1 MTPPPPLTAEAA
13 LAAPASDRAA
23 RSLESERGGREERGA
38 ATTLVPP
45 ELMRTAGL
53 RLSKLTVAGFKSFAD
68 RTTFTFDD
76 PITGIVGPN
85 GCGKSNVVDAIKWVL
100 GERSSKSLRGK
111 EMTDVIFA
119 GSAGRRPGGMASVT
133 LTFENPVIE
142 SMVLDMLAGEADE
155 AVREDEPVQA
165 TAVDGV
171 ATTVPISSDDAT
183 LAPDAIPESA
193 ATAEGEQT
201 EPGEQVAEGEEPP
214 PPRSLLSAAE
224 TEHAVE
230 EGESE
235 AAAIFAQ
242 RGRIRRPLP
251 VDTDIVE
258 VERRLYRD
266 GKSQYLIN
274 GRMARLKDIR
284 DLFLDTG
291 IGADAYSIIEQGKV
305 DRMLLASPTERR
317 AIFEEA
323 AGIAKYRQRRVEA
336 ERKLEKTEQN
346 LAITREQ
353 LDSTERRLRMVKG
366 QAAKAR
372 RFRELDDEYTALR
385 LALAFD
391 QYDDIRQRLD
401 GLTSRLTHLDDAKRE
416 VEDSLREAEDG
427 RASLEAERHGAAAE
441 LRRIE
446 DRIANA
452 KHQADSARQR
462 ADYTH
467 RSIEDAARIVETET
481 QRLEHAESRQTELEQ
496 SLAAQRERAAALE
509 ERVRE
514 LEATQNTANDERA
527 EAGRAAA
534 ELRRTLEQ
542 VRAQVAS
549 MEREHAGLLARV
561 QADERRAESLHE
573 QLAAIEA
580 RLSTLTHDREQLET
594 TAAGLRT
601 RIGEAEAK
609 REDLKRQAEG
619 VKARLESLGADRSA
633 RAETVG
639 TLDEQRVRLDARRIA
654 LDEMVRSH
662 EGLGDAARA
671 VLQQRD
677 AGGGFGGVIAP
688 LADLIAVEPRHAE
701 AVESALGPALGAL
714 VVRTI
719 ADMPPAVELAG
730 LPGRVMFLMLEGFA
744 APPPPSVPGLAEME
758 RVLNGRVR
766 SARSLVRADDAG
778 LSRLLDRLL
787 GATVLV
793 EDLDT
798 ALLLAAGPMRGIP
811 ARFVTRAGA
820 VLEPDGRVAA
830 GPRGVSD
837 SAGLLARRAE
847 LASIDEQ
854 LSRVNEDLT
863 AARAALDAVDSE
875 ASQVGRDRGAL
886 AEAISEADRH
896 AVRLRHELDKAE
908 SDAARLARDAESGRT
923 DQSRLRDRLAETEKE
938 RAAAAERAASLER
951 LAIEQREKLGGIDAE
966 LKAAE
971 TRHADASERAAAARA
986 EVSAAHE
993 RARSARREVGSIET
1007 AAEEA
1012 RRSAEQARTHIERAR
1027 GTLESHTESLAE
1039 AEQLAETAQA
1049 KAEEALA
1056 EAETQRVVVREA
1068 EDRLRAAAQEVHAAR
1083 QRAEVVQRDW
1093 HAIETSRREL
1103 EVKREHAEDRAQ
1115 EELELNLVGDYFEYR
1130 ALMADGTVRRIDF
1143 SECSARANVLRDE
1156 IKKLGPVNINSIDE
1170 ETQLAERNDDLIA
1183 QVKDI
1188 DEARIRL
1195 ATLIEKLN
1203 IASREQFG
1211 EVFERIRHEFGG
1223 QGGMFRK
1230 LFGGGKAEVRLMPLV
1245 KEVDGQKIV
1254 TDEIDLLESGV
1265 EVIAKPPGKEPRSI
1279 SQLSGGEKTMTAVA
1293 LLLAIFR
1300 SKPSCFCILDEVDAA
1315 LDEANVGRFCATV
1328 QDFTDFSRF
1337 IVITHNK
1344 RTMQSVDRLY
1354 GVTMQERGVSKR
1366 VSVRFDQVGADGH
1379 IAATTEAE
1387 PEPEVEEVRASPTGS
1402 LRAALA
1408 GMRSSD
1414 LPAGVEG

>member
-1 MTPPPPLTAEAA
+1 MTPPTAEATTT
-13 LAAPASDRAA
+13 APPSDIVTE
-23 RSLESERGGREERGA
+23 SLES
-38 ATTLVPP
+38 VPNTGLP
-45 ELMRTAGL
+45 GVPLEMLRTAGL

-111 EMTDVIFA
+111 EMIDVIFA
-119 GSAGRRPGGMASVT
+119 GSAARKPGGMASVT

-142 SMVLDMLAGEADE
+142 SMVLDTLAGEADE
-155 AVREDEPVQA
+155 AVREQAATEDKPVA
-165 TAVDGV
+165 TADLPTESGEAELSVAEPEAVAEAASVDGEDTEGG
-171 ATTVPISSDDAT
+171 A
-183 LAPDAIPESA
+183 PESD
-193 ATAEGEQT
+193 G
-201 EPGEQVAEGEEPP
+201 PP
-214 PPRSLLSAAE
+214 SPPQSLLTAAE

-242 RGRIRRPLP
+242 RGRIKRPLP

-274 GRMARLKDIR
+274 GKMARLKDIR

-372 RFRELDDEYTALR
+372 RFQELDDEYTALR

-401 GLTSRLTHLDDAKRE
+401 GLTSRLANLETAKRE
-416 VEDSLREAEDG
+416 VEESLRDAEDE
-427 RASLEAERHGAAAE
+427 RAGLESERHAAAAE

-452 KHQADSARQR
+452 RHQADSARQR
-462 ADYTH
+462 ADYTR

-481 QRLEHAESRQTELEQ
+481 QRLEHAESRRIELER
-496 SLAAQRERAAALE
+496 SLGEQRDRAAALE
-509 ERVRE
+509 ERVTE
-514 LEATQNTANDERA
+514 LESVQNTANDERA

-534 ELRRTLEQ
+534 ELRRSLEQ

-561 QADERRAESLHE
+561 QADERRAESLQE
-573 QLAAIEA
+573 QLAAIET
-580 RLSTLTHDREQLET
+580 RLGTLTGDREQLEAR
-594 TAAGLRT
+594 AADLRG
-601 RIGEAEAK
+601 RIGRAESA
-609 REDLKRQAEG
+609 REELKRRAES
-619 VKARLESLGADRSA
+619 VKATLESLGADRAA
-633 RAETVG
+633 RAEAVG
-639 TLDEQRVRLDARRIA
+639 TLDEQRVRLDARRAA

-671 VLQQRD
+671 VLKRRD
-677 AGGGFGGVIAP
+677 AGEGFGGVIAP
-688 LADLIAVEPRHAE
+688 LADLITVEPQHAE

-719 ADMPPAVELAG
+719 AEMPTAAELAD

-744 APPPPSVPGLAEME
+744 APGTVPGLAEME
-758 RVLNGRVR
+758 RTLNGRVR
-766 SARSLVRADDAG
+766 SARSLVRAADPG

-798 ALLLAAGPMRGIP
+798 ALLLAAGPMRGVS

-837 SAGLLARRAE
+837 AAGLLGRRAE
-847 LASIDEQ
+847 LATIEEQ
-854 LSRVNEDLT
+854 LAEVNDRLGH
-863 AARAALDAVDSE
+863 ARAALEAVDSE
-875 ASQVGRDRGAL
+875 ASQVGRERATL
-886 AEAISEADRH
+886 AEAISEADRD

-908 SDAARLARDAESGRT
+908 SDAARLSRDAESGRA
-923 DQSRLRDRLAETEKE
+923 DQARLRERLEETDRE
-938 RAAAAERAASLER
+938 RAGARDRAASLER
-951 LAIEQREKLGGIDAE
+951 LVVEQREKLGTIDTQLKNAE
-966 LKAAE
+966 A
-971 TRHADASERAAAARA
+971 RHADASERAAAARA

-993 RARSARREVGSIET
+993 RARSARREVGSIEN

-1012 RRSAEQARTHIERAR
+1012 RRSAEQARTHIERAK

-1039 AEQLAETAQA
+1039 AEQLAGTAQA
-1049 KAEEALA
+1049 AADEAQHEA
-1056 EAETQRVVVREA
+1056 EAQRGVVRA
-1068 EDRLRAAAQEVHAAR
+1068 ADDQLRAAAQAVGAAR

-1115 EELELNLVGDYFEYR
+1115 EELELNLAGDYFEYR
-1130 ALMADGTVRRIDF
+1130 ALMADGTVARIDF
-1143 SECSARANVLRDE
+1143 NECSARANVLRDE

-1170 ETQLAERNDDLIA
+1170 ETQLAERNEDLIA

-1328 QDFTDFSRF
+1328 KDFTDFSRF

-1379 IAATTEAE
+1379 IAATAEAE
-1387 PEPEVEEVRASPTGS
+1387 PEPEVAEVKTSPTGS

-1408 GMRSSD
+1408 GMRASD
-1414 LPAGVEG
+1414 LPVGVEE

>member
-1 MTPPPPLTAEAA
+1 MTPPTATIEADDA
-13 LAAPASDRAA
+13 IRQSQPQPEAQPDASSRSAAQDAVRAA
-23 RSLESERGGREERGA
+23 MEAGL
-38 ATTLVPP
+38 
-45 ELMRTAGL
+45 LMPTAGL
-53 RLSKLTVAGFKSFAD
+53 RLSKLTLSGFKSFAD
-68 RTTFTFDD
+68 RATFTFDD

-111 EMTDVIFA
+111 EMIDVIFA
-119 GSAGRRPGGMASVT
+119 GSAARKPGGMASVT
-133 LTFENPVIE
+133 LTFDNPIVE
-142 SMVLDMLAGEADE
+142 SMVLDTLAGEADE
-155 AVREDEPVQA
+155 ATREEPAEPQ
-165 TAVDGV
+165 
-171 ATTVPISSDDAT
+171 
-183 LAPDAIPESA
+183 PDAQAEDASEEQAEAA
-193 ATAEGEQT
+193 ATDEQAPEQDEHHAPEHDPHLTDAE
-201 EPGEQVAEGEEPP
+201 A
-214 PPRSLLSAAE
+214 
-224 TEHAVE
+224 EHAVE

-242 RGRIRRPLP
+242 RGKIRRPLP
-251 VDTDIVE
+251 IDTDVVE

-274 GRMARLKDIR
+274 GKLARLRDIR

-305 DRMLLASPTERR
+305 DRMLMASPMERR

-323 AGIAKYRQRRVEA
+323 AGIAKYRQRRIEA
-336 ERKLEKTEQN
+336 ERKLDKTEQN
-346 LAITREQ
+346 LAVTREQ
-353 LDSTERRLRMVKG
+353 LDSTDRRLRMVKG

-385 LALAFD
+385 LTLAFD

-401 GLTSRLTHLDDAKRE
+401 GLTSRLANLESTKLE
-416 VEDSLREAEDG
+416 VEDDLRAAEDE
-427 RASLEAERHGAAAE
+427 RMALESERHAAAAE

-446 DRIANA
+446 DAIAGA
-452 KHQADSARQR
+452 RHEADSARQR
-462 ADYTH
+462 ADYTR
-467 RSIEDAARIVETET
+467 RSIEEAAATVENET
-481 QRLEHAESRQTELEQ
+481 GRLEQAEARRIELERSLEEQRVRADELEQ
-496 SLAAQRERAAALE
+496 
-509 ERVRE
+509 RVRE
-514 LEATQNTANDERA
+514 LEATLETANDERA
-527 EAGRAAA
+527 EAGQAAA
-534 ELRRTLEQ
+534 ELRRALEQ
-542 VRAQVAS
+542 SRAQIAA
-549 MEREHAGLLARV
+549 MEREHAGLLARS
-561 QADERRAESLHE
+561 QADARRAESLQE
-573 QLAAIEA
+573 QLTGIEQ
-580 RLSTLTHDREQLET
+580 RSITLASDREQFDAT
-594 TAAGLRT
+594 IVGLRT
-601 RIGEAEAK
+601 GIERAGGHRDELQRRA
-609 REDLKRQAEG
+609 DLVR
-619 VKARLESLGADRSA
+619 ARLDSLGADRAA

-639 TLDEQRVRLDARRIA
+639 SLDEQRVRLDARHHA

-662 EGLGDAARA
+662 EGLGDAART
-671 VLQQRD
+671 VLERRD
-677 AGGGFGGVIAP
+677 AGAGFAGVVAP
-688 LADLIAVEPRHAE
+688 LADLVEVAPEHAD

-719 ADMPPAVELAG
+719 ADMPGSDELAT
-730 LPGRVMFLMLEGFA
+730 LPGRVMFLMLEGFGT
-744 APPPPSVPGLAEME
+744 PSPVPGLAEME
-758 RVLNGRVR
+758 RMLNGRVR
-766 SARSLVRADDAG
+766 AARSLVRSNDTG

-787 GATVLV
+787 GSTVLV

-798 ALLLAAGPMRGIP
+798 ALLLAAGPMRGVA
-811 ARFVTRAGA
+811 ARFVTRTGA

-837 SAGLLARRAE
+837 AAGLLSRRAE

-854 LSRVNEDLT
+854 LARVNTELG

-875 ASQVGRDRGAL
+875 ASQVGRDRAAL
-886 AEAISEADRH
+886 AEEISQADRET
-896 AVRLRHELDKAE
+896 VRLRHELDKAE
-908 SDAARLARDAESGRT
+908 SDAGRLAREAESARA
-923 DQSRLRDRLAETEKE
+923 DQERLRARLDETEEE
-938 RAAAAERAASLER
+938 RTVAAERAASLER
-951 LAIEQREKLGGIDAE
+951 LLIEQRELLGGIDSE
-966 LKAAE
+966 LKGAE

-1027 GTLESHTESLAE
+1027 ATLESHTESLTE
-1039 AEQLAETAQA
+1039 AQQLAEAAQA
-1049 KAEEALA
+1049 RAEQAQG

-1068 EDRLRAAAQEVHAAR
+1068 EERLREAGRAVGEAR
-1083 QRAEVVQRDW
+1083 SRAEVVQRDW

-1115 EELELNLVGDYFEYR
+1115 DELEINLAGDYFEYR
-1130 ALMADGTVRRIDF
+1130 ALMADGVVRRINTN
-1143 SECSARANVLRDE
+1143 EGTARANVLRDE
-1156 IKKLGPVNINSIDE
+1156 IKKLGSVNLNAIDE
-1170 ETQLAERNDDLIA
+1170 ETQLSERNEDLIA

-1211 EVFERIRHEFGG
+1211 EVFERIRAEFGG

-1245 KEVDGQKIV
+1245 KEVDGQKVV
-1254 TDEIDLLESGV
+1254 TDEVDLLESGV

-1328 QDFTDFSRF
+1328 KDFTDFSRF

-1366 VSVRFDQVGADGH
+1366 VSVRFDQVGADGN
-1379 IAATTEAE
+1379 ISATAEAE
-1387 PEPEVEEVRASPTGS
+1387 PEPEVPEPEKAPPTGS

-1408 GMRSSD
+1408 GMRADAASPVGSQ
-1414 LPAGVEG
+1414 AE

>member
-1 MTPPPPLTAEAA
+1 MTPPTAEAVREPTHLREPESRA
-13 LAAPASDRAA
+13 EPSAPP
-23 RSLESERGGREERGA
+23 L
-38 ATTLVPP
+38 PP
-45 ELMRTAGL
+45 ELARTAGL
-53 RLSKLTVAGFKSFAD
+53 KLARLTVAGFKSFAD

-111 EMTDVIFA
+111 EMIDVIFA
-119 GSAGRRPGGMASVT
+119 GSAARRPGGMASVT

-142 SMVLDMLAGEADE
+142 SLELDALSAEADE
-155 AVREDEPVQA
+155 AIGEPEDAAEPAASEADPAPA
-165 TAVDGV
+165 TPENAETEPTG
-171 ATTVPISSDDAT
+171 DAED
-183 LAPDAIPESA
+183 PDAEA
-193 ATAEGEQT
+193 
-201 EPGEQVAEGEEPP
+201 
-214 PPRSLLSAAE
+214 PRSLLTAAE
-224 TEHAVE
+224 AEHAAE

-235 AAAIFAQ
+235 AAAILAQ

-251 VDTDIVE
+251 VDTDVVE

-274 GRMARLKDIR
+274 GKLARLKDIR

-346 LAITREQ
+346 LAVTREQ

-391 QYDDIRQRLD
+391 QYDDVRRRLD
-401 GLTSRLTHLDDAKRE
+401 GLTSRLANLDAAKRE
-416 VEDSLREAEDG
+416 VEAALREAEDD
-427 RASLEAERHGAAAE
+427 RLSLESERHAAAGA
-441 LRRIE
+441 LRAIE
-446 DRIANA
+446 DRIASA
-452 KHQADSARQR
+452 RHKADSARQR
-462 ADYTH
+462 AEFTR
-467 RSIEDAARIVETET
+467 RSIEEASRIVETESA
-481 QRLEHAESRQTELEQ
+481 RLEAAETRRAGLERALAEHRQRADELEQ
-496 SLAAQRERAAALE
+496 
-509 ERVRE
+509 RVRE
-514 LEATQNTANDERA
+514 LESAQGSANDERA

-534 ELRRTLEQ
+534 ELRRSLEQ
-542 VRAQVAS
+542 TRGQVAA
-549 MEREHAGLLARV
+549 MEREHAAMLVRA
-561 QADERRAESLHE
+561 QSDARRAEALQEQIAALDARIGSLVGDRDK
-573 QLAAIEA
+573 LAGRVE
-580 RLSTLTHDREQLET
+580 TLRE
-594 TAAGLRT
+594 
-601 RIGEAEAK
+601 RIGEAEA
-609 REDLKRQAEG
+609 RRASLRAEADAVRG
-619 VKARLESLGADRSA
+619 RLESLGADRAA

-639 TLDEQRVRLDARRIA
+639 ALDEQRVRLDARRAA

-671 VLQQRD
+671 VLHARD
-677 AGGGFGGVIAP
+677 AGTGFQGVVAP
-688 LADLIAVEPRHAE
+688 LADLITVEPEHAD

-714 VVRTI
+714 VVRSL
-719 ADMPPAVELAG
+719 ADVPPAEELAG
-730 LPGRVMFLMLEGFA
+730 LPGRVTFLMLEPFGPASAVVDLSAMEA
-744 APPPPSVPGLAEME
+744 ALS
-758 RVLNGRVR
+758 GRVR
-766 SARSLVRADDAG
+766 SARSLVGAEDPGVAA
-778 LSRLLDRLL
+778 LLDRLL

-793 EDLDT
+793 EDVDA
-798 ALLLAAGPMRGIP
+798 ALLMAAGPMRGV
-811 ARFVTRAGA
+811 AGRFVTRSGA
-820 VLEPDGRVAA
+820 VLEPDGRIAA

-837 SAGLLARRAE
+837 AAGVLARRAE
-847 LASIDEQ
+847 LTAIDDE
-854 LSRVNEDLT
+854 LSRVNEQLD
-863 AARAALDAVDSE
+863 AARAALQAVDAE
-875 ASQVGRDRGAL
+875 ASEVGRERAAL
-886 AEAISEADRH
+886 AEAISEADRE
-896 AVRLRHELDKAE
+896 AIGLRHELDKAE
-908 SDAARLARDAESGRT
+908 SDAGRLDREAESGRA
-923 DQSRLRDRLAETEKE
+923 DRARLQERLGETERE
-938 RAAAAERAASLER
+938 RAGAEERAASLER
-951 LAIEQREKLGGIDAE
+951 LLAEQRERLAAIDAD
-966 LKAAE
+966 LRAAE
-971 TRHADASERAAAARA
+971 AAHADASERAAAARA

-993 RARSARREVGSIET
+993 RARAARREAGSTET

-1012 RRSAEQARTHIERAR
+1012 RRAAEQARTHIERAR
-1027 GTLESHTESLAE
+1027 ATLGSHTESLAE
-1039 AEQLAETAQA
+1039 AETLAQEAAAEADRCAAEADAQREVVRD
-1049 KAEEALA
+1049 AEE
-1056 EAETQRVVVREA
+1056 
-1068 EDRLRAAAQEVHAAR
+1068 RLRAAGQAVAAAR
-1083 QRAEVVQRDW
+1083 QRAELVQRDW

-1115 EELELNLVGDYFEYR
+1115 EELGLNLAGDYFEYR
-1130 ALMADGTVRRIDF
+1130 ALMADGTVVRIDAAA
-1143 SECSARANVLRDE
+1143 CSARANVLRDE
-1156 IKKLGPVNINSIDE
+1156 IKKLGPVNIGSIE
-1170 ETQLAERNDDLIA
+1170 EEAQLAERNEDLVA

-1195 ATLIEKLN
+1195 ATLIERLN
-1203 IASREQFG
+1203 IASRERFG

-1328 QDFTDFSRF
+1328 KEFTDFSRF

-1366 VSVRFDQVGADGH
+1366 VSVRFDQVGADGQ
-1379 IAATTEAE
+1379 ISASAEAE
-1387 PEPEVEEVRASPTGS
+1387 PEPEDTAAAPSPTGP

-1408 GMRSSD
+1408 GMRGSA
-1414 LPAGVEG
+1414 LPVGVEE